1 MLFRSQMEEEMK
13 IYRIYVEKR
22 DGFDLEARK
31 LLHEINELLGI
42 SAVRDVRIINRY
54 YVSDISEEV
63 LGKAKN
69 GVFAEPQ
76 VDVILDEL
84 PDFDAT
90 FAVEYVPGQFDQRA
104 DSCEQCIQ
112 FISGGERPKVKAAK
126 VYLLYSDSSAG
137 GILPADIA
145 GIKKHLK

>member
-1 MLFRSQMEEEMK
+1 MKEEMK

-22 DGFDLEARK
+22 DGFDLEAKK

-69 GVFAEPQ
+69 GVFA
-76 VDVILDEL
+76 D
-84 PDFDAT
+84 
-90 FAVEYVPGQFDQRA
+90 
-104 DSCEQCIQ
+104 
-112 FISGGERPKVKAAK
+112 
-126 VYLLYSDSSAG
+126 
-137 GILPADIA
+137 
-145 GIKKHLK
+145 

>member
-1 MLFRSQMEEEMK
+1 MK

-22 DGFDLEARK
+22 DGFDLEAKK

-84 PDFDAT
+84 PDFDAA

-112 FISGGERPKVKAAK
+112 FISGGKLTRSEERRVGKECRSRWSP
-126 VYLLYSDSSAG
+126 Y
-137 GILPADIA
+137 
-145 GIKKHLK
+145 H